1 MIKEPMFLEPCTY
14 RDFERYR
21 LEEARVK
28 GWNEAMECIF
38 GQELEQARVSNIRR
52 TFYIAEQTERG
63 SR

>member
-1 MIKEPMFLEPCTY
+1 MIKKPIFLEPCTY

-52 TFYIAEQTERG
+52 TFYIAEQTER
-63 SR
+63 SE

>member
-1 MIKEPMFLEPCTY
+1 MIKKPIFLEPCTY

-28 GWNEAMECIF
+28 GWNEAMEYIF

-52 TFYIAEQTERG
+52 TFYIAEQTER
-63 SR
+63 SE